1 MKFYTLDGNEIDKS
15 EFVEKYGNSYYR
27 GCLRCIPRVGQSSR
41 FVEDHIDTLLKNGI
55 QKPLDVVHIL
65 AWKIGK
71 IKHSESQ
78 DSFVYADDWK
88 NAEQFVAYRYNRK
101 FDIQTISEYIA
112 NNITQLEKNA
122 ENHPQ
127 QVLCELRD
135 LHINGLGTVYIITLL
150 YFISRGQYPIYDRFA
165 WKAIQAICDDKKP
178 GDIINASELPEKKSR
193 AFDTVFDTHMIS
205 YMKKMDSVFGS
216 AYQESRDVD
225 RALWVYGHAF

>member
-1 MKFYTLDGNEIDKS
+1 MKFCTLDGNEIDKS

>member
-127 QVLCELRD
+127 QVDMRVER
-135 LHINGLGTVYIITLL
+135 
-150 YFISRGQYPIYDRFA
+150 P
-165 WKAIQAICDDKKP
+165 
-178 GDIINASELPEKKSR
+178 
-193 AFDTVFDTHMIS
+193 
-205 YMKKMDSVFGS
+205 
-216 AYQESRDVD
+216 AYQW
-225 RALWVYGHAF
+225 AWNCVYYHIAEFYLPWAIPNL

>member
-127 QVLCELRD
+127 QVICELRD
-135 LHINGLGTVYIITLL
+135 LHINGLGTVSIITLL

>member
-1 MKFYTLDGNEIDKS
+1 MQN
-15 EFVEKYGNSYYR
+15 
-27 GCLRCIPRVGQSSR
+27 SR
-41 FVEDHIDTLLKNGI
+41 FVENHIDTLLKNGI

-71 IKHSESQ
+71 IKHSESH

-88 NAEQFVAYRYNRK
+88 NAEQFRTYRYNRK

-112 NNITQLEKNA
+112 NNITQLEKKA
-122 ENHPQ
+122 EYAPQ

-150 YFISRGQYPIYDRFA
+150 YFISHGQYPIYDRFA

-178 GDIINASELPEKKSR
+178 GDVINASELPAKNTR
-193 AFDTVFDTHMIS
+193 AFDTVFDTYMIP
-205 YMKKMDSVFGS
+205 YIEKLKSVFG
-216 AYQESRDVD
+216 ATYQESRDVD
-225 RALWVYGHAF
+225 RALWVYGHKF

>member
-127 QVLCELRD
+127 QVICELRD

>member
-127 QVLCELRD
+127 QVICELRD

-178 GDIINASELPEKKSR
+178 GDIINASESPEKKSR

-225 RALWVYGHAF
+225 RVLWVYGHAF

>member
-127 QVLCELRD
+127 QVICELRD

-193 AFDTVFDTHMIS
+193 AFDTVFDTQMIS

>member
-1 MKFYTLDGNEIDKS
+1 MKFYTSDGNEIDKS
-15 EFVEKYGNSYYR
+15 EFVEKYGNSYYQ

-55 QKPLDVVHIL
+55 QKPLDVVRIL

-88 NAEQFVAYRYNRK
+88 NAEQFVAYRYNCK

-112 NNITQLEKNA
+112 NNITQLEKKA

-193 AFDTVFDTHMIS
+193 AFDTVFDTHMIP
-205 YMKKMDSVFGS
+205 YMKKMESVFGS

>member
-1 MKFYTLDGNEIDKS
+1 MFTLM
-15 EFVEKYGNSYYR
+15 
-27 GCLRCIPRVGQSSR
+27 
-41 FVEDHIDTLLKNGI
+41 
-55 QKPLDVVHIL
+55 
-65 AWKIGK
+65 IGK
-71 IKHSESQ
+71 TLSNLWHTAITVNLIFK
-78 DSFVYADDWK
+78 
-88 NAEQFVAYRYNRK
+88 QFLS
-101 FDIQTISEYIA
+101 TSP
-112 NNITQLEKNA
+112 ITLRSLRRTQKTTPSRLI
-122 ENHPQ
+122 
-127 QVLCELRD
+127 CELRD

-150 YFISRGQYPIYDRFA
+150 NFISRGQYPIYDRFA

>member
-165 WKAIQAICDDKKP
+165 WKAIQAICDDKTP